1 MRTLIDPSS
10 SSHRPSARLLADNTQ
25 EQTLMKRRTTWIAAG
40 VAAAAIAI
48 GGVGLALAN
57 GGNDTD
63 APLTG
68 TDLDRVTQA
77 ALEHT
82 GGGTVIE
89 SEIGDG
95 GAAYSVE
102 IKRDDGT
109 VVEVQLDE
117 SFNVTGD
124 EADDDGAGGNG
135 SDDGQT
141 DD

>member
-1 MRTLIDPSS
+1 
-10 SSHRPSARLLADNTQ
+10 
-25 EQTLMKRRTTWIAAG
+25 MKRRTTWIAAG

-48 GGVGLALAN
+48 GGVGMALAN
-57 GGNDTD
+57 GGSDTD

-68 TDLDRVTQA
+68 TDLDRATQA
-77 ALEHT
+77 ALDHT

-89 SEIGDG
+89 SEIGDD

-124 EADDDGAGGNG
+124 EVDDDGAGDSG

>member
-1 MRTLIDPSS
+1 
-10 SSHRPSARLLADNTQ
+10 
-25 EQTLMKRRTTWIAAG
+25 MKRRTTWIAAG

-48 GGVGLALAN
+48 GGVGMALAN
-57 GGNDTD
+57 GGSDTD

-68 TDLDRVTQA
+68 TDLDRATQA

-89 SEIGDG
+89 SEIGDD

-124 EADDDGAGGNG
+124 EADDDGAGDTG
-135 SDDGQT
+135 SDDGQA

>member
-1 MRTLIDPSS
+1 
-10 SSHRPSARLLADNTQ
+10 
-25 EQTLMKRRTTWIAAG
+25 MKRRTTWIAAG

-48 GGVGLALAN
+48 GGVGMALAN
-57 GGNDTD
+57 GGGDTD

-68 TDLDRVTQA
+68 NDLDRATQA

-89 SEIGDG
+89 SEIGDD

-102 IKRDDGT
+102 IKSDDGT

-124 EADDDGAGGNG
+124 EADDDGAGDTGDG
-135 SDDGQT
+135 GQT

>member
-1 MRTLIDPSS
+1 
-10 SSHRPSARLLADNTQ
+10 
-25 EQTLMKRRTTWIAAG
+25 MKRRTTWIAAG

-48 GGVGLALAN
+48 GGVGMALAT
-57 GGNDTD
+57 GGSDTD

-68 TDLDRVTQA
+68 NDLDRATQA

-124 EADDDGAGGNG
+124 EADDDGAGGTG
-135 SDDGQT
+135 SDDGQA

>member
-1 MRTLIDPSS
+1 
-10 SSHRPSARLLADNTQ
+10 LAGNNQ
-25 EQTLMKRRTTWIAAG
+25 EHTLMKRRTTWIAAG

-48 GGVGLALAN
+48 GGVGMALAN
-57 GGNDTD
+57 GGSDTD

-68 TDLDRVTQA
+68 TDLDRATQA

-89 SEIGDG
+89 SEIGDD

-109 VVEVQLDE
+109 VVEVQLDQ

-124 EADDDGAGGNG
+124 EADDDGAGDAG
-135 SDDGQT
+135 SDDGQM

>member
-1 MRTLIDPSS
+1 MLFRS
-10 SSHRPSARLLADNTQ
+10 
-25 EQTLMKRRTTWIAAG
+25 
-40 VAAAAIAI
+40 AAAIAI
-48 GGVGLALAN
+48 GGVGMALAN
-57 GGNDTD
+57 GGGDTD

-68 TDLDRVTQA
+68 NDLDRATQA

-89 SEIGDG
+89 SEIGDD

-102 IKRDDGT
+102 IKSDDGT

-124 EADDDGAGGNG
+124 EADDDGAGDTGDG
-135 SDDGQT
+135 GQT

>member
-1 MRTLIDPSS
+1 M
-10 SSHRPSARLLADNTQ
+10 N
-25 EQTLMKRRTTWIAAG
+25 RRTIWIAAG
-40 VAAAAIAI
+40 VTALAIAI
-48 GGVGLALAN
+48 GGVGMALAN
-57 GGNDTD
+57 GGNDSD

-68 TDLDRVTQA
+68 NDLDRATQA

-82 GGGTVIE
+82 GGGTVLE
-89 SEIGDG
+89 SEVGDD

-102 IKRDDGT
+102 IKRADGS

-124 EADDDGAGGNG
+124 EADDDGSAD
-135 SDDGQT
+135 DDGAT

>member
-1 MRTLIDPSS
+1 
-10 SSHRPSARLLADNTQ
+10 
-25 EQTLMKRRTTWIAAG
+25 MKRRTTWIAAG

-48 GGVGLALAN
+48 GGVGMALAN
-57 GGNDTD
+57 GGGDTD

-68 TDLDRVTQA
+68 NDLDRATQA

-89 SEIGDG
+89 SEIGDD

-109 VVEVQLDE
+109 VVEVQFDE

-124 EADDDGAGGNG
+124 EADDDGAGDTGDG
-135 SDDGQT
+135 GQT

>member
-1 MRTLIDPSS
+1 
-10 SSHRPSARLLADNTQ
+10 
-25 EQTLMKRRTTWIAAG
+25 MKRRTTWIAAG

-57 GGNDTD
+57 GGNDSD

-68 TDLDRVTQA
+68 TDLDRATQA

-117 SFNVTGD
+117 SFTVTGD

>member
-1 MRTLIDPSS
+1 
-10 SSHRPSARLLADNTQ
+10 
-25 EQTLMKRRTTWIAAG
+25 MKRRTAWIAAG

-48 GGVGLALAN
+48 GGVGMALAN
-57 GGNDTD
+57 GGSDTD

-68 TDLDRVTQA
+68 TDLDRATQA

-89 SEIGDG
+89 SEIGDD

-102 IKRDDGT
+102 IKKDDGM

-124 EADDDGAGGNG
+124 EADDDGAGDTG

>member
-1 MRTLIDPSS
+1 
-10 SSHRPSARLLADNTQ
+10 
-25 EQTLMKRRTTWIAAG
+25 MKRRTTWIVAG

-48 GGVGLALAN
+48 GGVGMALAN
-57 GGNDTD
+57 GGSDTD

-68 TDLDRVTQA
+68 TDLDRATQA

-89 SEIGDG
+89 SEIGDD

-102 IKRDDGT
+102 IKKDDGT

-124 EADDDGAGGNG
+124 EADDDGAGDTG
-135 SDDGQT
+135 SDDFQT

>member
-1 MRTLIDPSS
+1 M
-10 SSHRPSARLLADNTQ
+10 N
-25 EQTLMKRRTTWIAAG
+25 RRTKWIAAG
-40 VAAAAIAI
+40 IGAAAIAI
-48 GGVGLALAN
+48 GGVGMALAN
-57 GGNDTD
+57 GGSDSD
-63 APLTG
+63 SPLTG
-68 TDLDRVTQA
+68 HDLDRATQA

-82 GGGTVIE
+82 GGGTVLE
-89 SEIGDG
+89 SEAGDD

-124 EADDDGAGGNG
+124 EADDDGAGGTG

>member
-1 MRTLIDPSS
+1 
-10 SSHRPSARLLADNTQ
+10 
-25 EQTLMKRRTTWIAAG
+25 MKRTTTWIAAG

-48 GGVGLALAN
+48 GGVGMALAN
-57 GGNDTD
+57 GGSDTD

-68 TDLDRVTQA
+68 NDLDRATQA

-89 SEIGDG
+89 SEIGDD

-124 EADDDGAGGNG
+124 EADDDGAGDTG